1 MIRQPSSV
9 SALYAWWN
17 AALRDPSTPRHE
29 GVPEAGFYKTRLVR
43 GGPWVPVRLY
53 VEREIDPE
61 TGELLGPERIVA
73 ECEGE
78 RSNAAKLWLHL
89 TPISRAEFDELT
101 ERPKSIPAMA
111 ATRAAVDLTLSP
123 MRPF

>member
-1 MIRQPSSV
+1 MIRQPSS
-9 SALYAWWN
+9 AKQLYAWWN
-17 AALRDPSTPRHE
+17 AALSNPDMPRHE
-29 GVPEAGFYKTRLVR
+29 GIPEAGFYKTRLCR

-78 RSNAAKLWLHL
+78 RRRAEPLWLHL
-89 TPISRAEFDELT
+89 QPISRAEFDEIT
-101 ERPKSIPAMA
+101 ERPASIPCMA
-111 ATRAAVDLTLSP
+111 ATRAAVDLTATP